1 LVWRDG
7 ENSKA
12 STRGAL
18 KSGRRKAWGKTYRK
32 ERAMKKK
39 VIAILFI
46 WGLFLICLGCSSK
59 PLPDKGVMI
68 LSPKAND
75 VLKAGE
81 SCEIL
86 WKAEPSEAEFGTM
99 VTVEFSKDVGK
110 SWEKVQENVPNS
122 GNYVWK
128 VPKVDSTQCKIRIF
142 SQYRPIYR
150 GTSEVFS
157 VK

>member
-1 LVWRDG
+1 MGKKLISLFFLFFLFVVCL
-7 ENSKA
+7 SCA
-12 STRGAL
+12 SQ
-18 KSGRRKAWGKTYRK
+18 
-32 ERAMKKK
+32 
-39 VIAILFI
+39 
-46 WGLFLICLGCSSK
+46 

-86 WKAEPSEAEFGTM
+86 WKAAPSEAEFGTM

-122 GNYVWK
+122 GKYVWK

>member
-1 LVWRDG
+1 
-7 ENSKA
+7 
-12 STRGAL
+12 
-18 KSGRRKAWGKTYRK
+18 
-32 ERAMKKK
+32 MKKK

-46 WGLFLICLGCSSK
+46 WGLFLICFGCSSK

-86 WKAEPSEAEFGTM
+86 WKAEPPEAEFGTM

-122 GNYVWK
+122 GKYVWK
-128 VPKVDSTQCKIRIF
+128 VPKVDSMQCKIRIF

>member
-1 LVWRDG
+1 M
-7 ENSKA
+7 
-12 STRGAL
+12 
-18 KSGRRKAWGKTYRK
+18 GKTYRK
-32 ERAMKKK
+32 ERVMKRK

-46 WGLFLICLGCSSK
+46 WGLLLICLGCSSK

-75 VLKAGE
+75 VLKVGE

-86 WKAEPSEAEFGTM
+86 WKVEPAESEFGAM
-99 VTVEFSKDVGK
+99 VTVEFSKDGGK
-110 SWEKVQENVPNS
+110 SWEKVEENVPNS
-122 GNYVWK
+122 GKYVWK
-128 VPKVDSTQCKIRIF
+128 VPKVDSTQCKVRVF
-142 SQYRPIYR
+142 SQRRPIYR